1 MNGRIIRQDVRQDVR
16 QGVHQDVRGGQGLEA
31 GQARPETRPAQQ
43 KQVKGSQGIDLL
55 SLPLKSHQGKR
66 IPMQFPE
73 QRADGFA
80 CLTDD
85 VLLI

>member
-31 GQARPETRPAQQ
+31 GQARPETRPVQQ

>member
-1 MNGRIIRQDVRQDVR
+1 MNGRIIRKDVRQDVR